1 MVATTD
7 TDVLRMVEY
16 ESLISYFVVSSAAL
30 LVYDYC
36 LTLDL
41 ECHLVWSKPHR
52 WTNILYL
59 VQRYLPLLDT
69 AILLTVATFLSDR
82 INQKYCDAI
91 LNSSLWLHFVGT
103 AFSEVL
109 LSMRIYAI
117 SRQRVRH
124 LGYIMSACFT
134 LILVAN
140 LVVASVL
147 HTKEQI
153 PPPLRGCL
161 HTDNRIDFTVF
172 IGTYVLYDCGGFV
185 LIIIP
190 AIVEYK
196 DRKFLPLYDSVYR
209 DGKDVTCAPIQ
220 IETEHLQAYISTFF
234 CLLSILRA
242 FQKPCVASILFW
254 RTENHMLRAFHS
266 ITTSRIVL
274 RIREAMEIRS
284 VQFSVGGTP
293 EVEISHHGTSTTIVF
308 ERNID

>member
-30 LVYDYC
+30 LVYDYF

-41 ECHLVWSKPHR
+41 ECHLVWSKPYR

-69 AILLTVATFLSDR
+69 AILLTVAAFLSDR

-91 LNSSLWLHFVGT
+91 LNSSLWLHFAGT

-124 LGYIMSACFT
+124 LGYIMPACFA

-147 HTKEQI
+147 HTKEHI
-153 PPPLRGCL
+153 FPRPLRGCL

-196 DRKFLPLYDSVYR
+196 NRQFSPLYDSVYR
-209 DGKDVTCAPIQ
+209 DGKDVTCALSQ
-220 IETEHLQAYISTFF
+220 IETEHPQA
-234 CLLSILRA
+234 
-242 FQKPCVASILFW
+242 
-254 RTENHMLRAFHS
+254 MLRAFHS

-274 RIREAMEIRS
+274 HIREAMETRIFLSNNDLQFNNANGKMERS
-284 VQFSVGGTP
+284 DGLLG
-293 EVEISHHGTSTTIVF
+293 
-308 ERNID
+308 

>member
-30 LVYDYC
+30 LVYDYF

-41 ECHLVWSKPHR
+41 ECHLVWSKPYR

-69 AILLTVATFLSDR
+69 AILLTVAAFLSDR

-103 AFSEVL
+103 AFSEVP
-109 LSMRIYAI
+109 R
-117 SRQRVRH
+117 
-124 LGYIMSACFT
+124 
-134 LILVAN
+134 
-140 LVVASVL
+140 
-147 HTKEQI
+147 
-153 PPPLRGCL
+153 PLRGCL

-172 IGTYVLYDCGGFV
+172 IGTYVLYDCGNDDMNWGAEGGFV

-196 DRKFLPLYDSVYR
+196 NRKFSPLYDSVYR

-220 IETEHLQAYISTFF
+220 IKTEHLQAYISTFF
-234 CLLSILRA
+234 SLHQSCFGVWKISKIPKIILLFHAHELLGRIILPLHA
-242 FQKPCVASILFW
+242 V
-254 RTENHMLRAFHS
+254 
-266 ITTSRIVL
+266 
-274 RIREAMEIRS
+274 
-284 VQFSVGGTP
+284 
-293 EVEISHHGTSTTIVF
+293 
-308 ERNID
+308 

>member
-1 MVATTD
+1 MVTTTD
-7 TDVLRMVEY
+7 TDVSRMVEY
-16 ESLISYFVVSSAAL
+16 ESLISYFVVSSATL

-36 LTLDL
+36 LTLGL
-41 ECHLVWSKPHR
+41 ERHLVWSNPYR
-52 WTNILYL
+52 WANVLYL

-69 AILLTVATFLSDR
+69 AILLTVAAFLSDH

-124 LGYIMSACFT
+124 LGYIMPACFA

-153 PPPLRGCL
+153 PRPLRGCL

-196 DRKFLPLYDSVYR
+196 NRQFSPLYDSVYR
-209 DGKDVTCAPIQ
+209 DGVFQ
-220 IETEHLQAYISTFF
+220 YI
-234 CLLSILRA
+234 LLLAMCSINLVLVYGKSVRLYYLCM
-242 FQKPCVASILFW
+242 P
-254 RTENHMLRAFHS
+254 MLRAFHS

-274 RIREAMEIRS
+274 HIREAMEIRS

-293 EVEISHHGTSTTIVF
+293 EVEISHHPGISTTIVF
-308 ERNID
+308 ERDIDQDFIAS